1 MRLTLAG
8 EIKDGKRTFDQIFR
22 AEHARPIHHRK
33 TIFLLRQ
40 YAAGCSLAAL
50 MQIGLAQINAVIGD
64 FPGNVKRILAAYRE
78 CLDAGADLV
87 ITPELSLV
95 GYPPRD
101 LVFKSQFV
109 PHCLQALD
117 HLAGEIREVPLLVG
131 YVDHHH
137 PGHPGKPFR
146 NAVAW
151 LENGEIKHRI
161 WKTLL
166 PTYDVFD
173 ERRYFEPS
181 TACDPI
187 TWRGH
192 RIGVTI
198 CEDIW
203 TEDFLQRPFY
213 TRDPVAELT
222 SKGLDLLL
230 NLSASPFHLGKPIL
244 RRAMIA
250 GIAHR
255 AKVPVVYCNSFGANE
270 QLVFDGHSMVAGAN
284 GRISHQLGGFKERCQ
299 VVNPFQNVEND
310 VPLTTCDAEQLY
322 YALVTGVRDYVT
334 KCGFSSVCL
343 GLSGGIDSALTAAIA
358 TDALGPDNVCGL
370 TMPSPYSSRG
380 SVDDSFALAKNLGI
394 RCEEVPIRTAFEAI
408 KETMQPIFAGKSE
421 DVTEENMQAR
431 IRGLLLMA
439 LSNKEGHLLL
449 TTGNKSELAVG
460 YCTIYGDMCGGLAV
474 ISDLPKVKVYEV
486 SRWINREREIIP
498 WNTIDKPPSAEL
510 RPDQKD
516 QDTLPPY
523 EILDGILELYVEHQL
538 SADEIIS
545 RGFEESTVRWVQR
558 RVDLNEWKRQQAAP
572 GLRVTSKAFGIGR
585 RMPIVQ
591 RFIG

>member
-1 MRLTLAG
+1 M
-8 EIKDGKRTFDQIFR
+8 K
-22 AEHARPIHHRK
+22 
-33 TIFLLRQ
+33 
-40 YAAGCSLAAL
+40 
-50 MQIGLAQINAVIGD
+50 IGIAQINPVVGD
-64 FPGNVKRILAAYRE
+64 FPGNAKKILAAYRE
-78 CLDAGADLV
+78 CLDQGADLV
-87 ITPELSLV
+87 LTPEMSLA

-109 PHCLQALD
+109 PKCLQALD
-117 HLAGEIREVPLLVG
+117 YLAGETKAVPLLVG

-137 PGHPGKPFR
+137 PARPGKPFR
-146 NAVAW
+146 NAAAW
-151 LENGEIKHRI
+151 LQDGKIAHRV

-173 ERRYFEPS
+173 ERRYFEPGE
-181 TACDPI
+181 TCEPI
-187 TWRGH
+187 AWNGL

-203 TEDFLQRPFY
+203 TEDYLQRPFY
-213 TRDPVAELT
+213 DRDPVDELVA
-222 SKGLDLLL
+222 KGIDLLV
-230 NLSASPFHLGKPIL
+230 NLSASPFHLGKPAL
-244 RRAMIA
+244 RRAMIG
-250 GIAHR
+250 GIARH
-255 AKVPVVYCNSFGANE
+255 AKVPVVYCNTVGAND
-270 QLVFDGHSMVAGAN
+270 QLVFDGHSLVAAAN
-284 GRISHQLGGFKERCQ
+284 GRIARQLEGFREVCA
-299 VVNPFQNVEND
+299 VVDPMVSVEND
-310 VPLTTCDAEQLY
+310 APLEDGEAAQIHA
-322 YALVTGVRDYVT
+322 ALVLGVRDYVT

-358 TDALGPDNVCGL
+358 AEALGPENVHGL

-380 SVDDSFALAKNLGI
+380 SVDDSFALAAALGI
-394 RCEEVPIRTAFEAI
+394 RCEEVSIREAFDAV
-408 KETMQPIFAGKSE
+408 KHTMKPVFGDKPE

-439 LSNKEGHLLL
+439 LSNKENHLLL

-460 YCTIYGDMCGGLAV
+460 YCTIYGDMNGGLAV
-474 ISDLPKVKVYEV
+474 ISDLPKTRVYQV
-486 SRWINREREIIP
+486 ARWLNREREIIP
-498 WNTIDKPPSAEL
+498 WNTIDKAPSAEL

-523 EILDGILELYVEHQL
+523 DTLDAILELYVEHHL
-538 SADEIIS
+538 SPDEIIS
-545 RGFEESTVRWVQR
+545 RGFDESTVRWIQR
-558 RVDLNEWKRQQAAP
+558 RVDLNEWKRHQAAP

>member
-1 MRLTLAG
+1 MN
-8 EIKDGKRTFDQIFR
+8 
-22 AEHARPIHHRK
+22 
-33 TIFLLRQ
+33 
-40 YAAGCSLAAL
+40 
-50 MQIGLAQINAVIGD
+50 IGIAQTNSVIGD
-64 FPGNVKRILAAYRE
+64 FPGNVKRLLAAYRE
-78 CLDAGADLV
+78 CQEAGADLV

-109 PHCLQALD
+109 PKCLQALD
-117 HLAGEIREVPLLVG
+117 YLAGEVREIPLLVG

-137 PGHPGKPFR
+137 PTHPGKPFR

-151 LENGEIKHRI
+151 LETGKIHHRV

-181 TACDPI
+181 ESCEPI
-187 TWRGH
+187 HWNGH

-203 TEDFLQRPFY
+203 TENFLQRPFY
-213 TRDPVAELT
+213 DRDPVSELT
-222 SKGLDLLL
+222 AKGVDLIL
-230 NLSASPFHLGKPIL
+230 NLSASPYHLGKPLL
-244 RRAMIA
+244 RRAMIG
-250 GIAHR
+250 GIAR
-255 AKVPVVYCNSFGANE
+255 KAKVPVVYCNAIGAND
-270 QLVFDGHSMVAGAN
+270 QLVFDGHSIVATAN
-284 GRISHQLGGFKERCQ
+284 GRIATQLGGFAETCC
-299 VVNPFQNVEND
+299 VVDPFSAVEND
-310 VPLTTCDAEQLY
+310 VPLAGCDSEQLY
-322 YALVTGVRDYVT
+322 NALVLGVRDYVT

-343 GLSGGIDSALTAAIA
+343 GLSGGIDSALTATIA
-358 TDALGPDNVCGL
+358 VDALGPENVRGL

-394 RCEEVPIRTAFEAI
+394 RCDEISIGNAFAAI
-408 KETMQPIFAGKSE
+408 KETMQPIFSGKPE

-431 IRGLLLMA
+431 IRGLMLMA
-439 LSNKEGHLLL
+439 LSNKENHLLL

-474 ISDLPKVKVYEV
+474 ISDLPKVRVYEV

-523 EILDGILELYVEHQL
+523 EILDGILELYVENQL

-558 RVDLNEWKRQQAAP
+558 RVDLNEWKRHQAAP

-591 RFIG
+591 KFVG

>member
-1 MRLTLAG
+1 M
-8 EIKDGKRTFDQIFR
+8 K
-22 AEHARPIHHRK
+22 
-33 TIFLLRQ
+33 
-40 YAAGCSLAAL
+40 
-50 MQIGLAQINAVIGD
+50 IGIAQINPVVGD
-64 FPGNVKRILAAYRE
+64 FPGNAKRILAAYRE
-78 CLDAGADLV
+78 CLDAGAEIV

-109 PHCLQALD
+109 PKCLQALD
-117 HLAGEIREVPLLVG
+117 YLAGESREVPMLVG

-137 PGHPGKPFR
+137 PTRPGKPFR
-146 NAVAW
+146 NGAAW
-151 LENGEIKHRI
+151 LEGGKILHRV

-173 ERRYFEPS
+173 ERRYFEPGES
-181 TACDPI
+181 CKPI
-187 TWRGH
+187 VWNGK
-192 RIGVTI
+192 RIGLTI

-203 TEDFLQRPFY
+203 TEDYLQRPFY
-213 TRDPVAELT
+213 DRDPVDELCAH
-222 SKGLDLLL
+222 GIDLLI
-230 NLSASPFHLGKPIL
+230 NMSASPFHLGKPAL

-250 GIAHR
+250 GIAH
-255 AKVPVVYCNSFGANE
+255 KTKTPVVYCNTVGAND
-270 QLVFDGHSMVAGAN
+270 QLVFDGHSLVVGSN
-284 GRISHQLGGFKERCQ
+284 GRITDQLPGFSEICS
-299 VVNPFQNVEND
+299 VVDPFAISEND
-310 VPLTTCDAEQLY
+310 ASLDEDETAQLY
-322 YALVTGVRDYVT
+322 QALVLGVRDYVT

-343 GLSGGIDSALTAAIA
+343 GLSGGIDSALTAVIA
-358 TDALGPDNVCGL
+358 ADALGPENVHGL

-394 RCEEVPIRTAFEAI
+394 RCDEISIKDAFEAI
-408 KETMQPIFAGKSE
+408 KATMLPVFHGQAE

-439 LSNKEGHLLL
+439 LSNKENHLLL

-460 YCTIYGDMCGGLAV
+460 YCTIYGDMNGGLAV
-474 ISDLPKVKVYEV
+474 ISDLPKTRVYQV
-486 SRWINREREIIP
+486 SRWINRDREIIP
-498 WNTIDKPPSAEL
+498 WNTIDKAPSAEL

-523 EILDGILELYVEHQL
+523 EILDGILELYVEHHF
-538 SADEIIS
+538 SPDEIIS
-545 RGFEESTVRWVQR
+545 RGYEEATVRWVQR
-558 RVDLNEWKRQQAAP
+558 RVDMNEWKRHQAAP

>member
-1 MRLTLAG
+1 MN
-8 EIKDGKRTFDQIFR
+8 
-22 AEHARPIHHRK
+22 
-33 TIFLLRQ
+33 
-40 YAAGCSLAAL
+40 
-50 MQIGLAQINAVIGD
+50 IGIAQINSVIGD
-64 FPGNVKRILAAYRE
+64 FPGNVKRLLAAYRE
-78 CLDAGADLV
+78 CQEAGADLV
-87 ITPELSLV
+87 VTPELSLV

-109 PHCLQALD
+109 PKCLQALD
-117 HLAGEIREVPLLVG
+117 YLAGEVREIPLLVG
-131 YVDHHH
+131 YVDHHR
-137 PGHPGKPFR
+137 PAHPGKPFR
-146 NAVAW
+146 NAAAW
-151 LENGEIKHRI
+151 LENGKIQHRI

-181 TACDPI
+181 GSCEPI
-187 TWRGH
+187 LWNGH

-203 TEDFLQRPFY
+203 TETYLQRPFY
-213 TRDPVAELT
+213 DRDPVEELT
-222 SKGLDLLL
+222 AKGIDLLL
-230 NLSASPFHLGKPIL
+230 NLSASPFHLGKPLL
-244 RRAMIA
+244 RRAMIGGVA
-250 GIAHR
+250 R
-255 AKVPVVYCNSFGANE
+255 KAKVPVVYCNSIGAND
-270 QLVFDGHSMVAGAN
+270 QLVFDGHSLVATPS
-284 GRISHQLGGFKERCQ
+284 GRIAEQFAGFTEACR
-299 VVNPFQNVEND
+299 VVNPFSVVEND
-310 VPLTTCDAEQLY
+310 VPLVGCDSEQLY
-322 YALVTGVRDYVT
+322 KALVLGVRDYVT

-343 GLSGGIDSALTAAIA
+343 GLSGGIDSALTATIA
-358 TDALGPDNVCGL
+358 ADALGPDNVRGL
-370 TMPSPYSSRG
+370 TMPSPYSSGG

-394 RCEEVPIRTAFEAI
+394 RCDEVPIKNAFEAI
-408 KETMQPIFAGKSE
+408 KATMQPVFEGKPE

-431 IRGLLLMA
+431 IRGLMLMA
-439 LSNKEGHLLL
+439 LSNKENHLLL

-474 ISDLPKVKVYEV
+474 ISDLPKVRVYEV
-486 SRWINREREIIP
+486 SRWINRDREIIP

-523 EILDGILELYVEHQL
+523 EILDGILELYVENQL

-545 RGFEESTVRWVQR
+545 RGFEETTVRWVQR
-558 RVDLNEWKRQQAAP
+558 RVDLNEWKRHQAAP

-591 RFIG
+591 QFVG

>member
-1 MRLTLAG
+1 MA
-8 EIKDGKRTFDQIFR
+8 
-22 AEHARPIHHRK
+22 
-33 TIFLLRQ
+33 IFLLPLRRQ
-40 YAAGCSLAAL
+40 GCFL
-50 MQIGLAQINAVIGD
+50 MPLMNIGIAQINSVIGD

-87 ITPELSLV
+87 ITPELSLA

-109 PHCLQALD
+109 PKCLQALD
-117 HLAGEIREVPLLVG
+117 YLAGEIREVPLLVG

-137 PGHPGKPFR
+137 PTRPGKPFR
-146 NAVAW
+146 NAAAW
-151 LENGEIKHRI
+151 LENGKIQHRI

-181 TACDPI
+181 ESCEPI
-187 TWRGH
+187 AWNGH

-203 TEDFLQRPFY
+203 TENYLQRPFY
-213 TRDPVAELT
+213 ERDPVEEL
-222 SKGLDLLL
+222 SAKGIDLLL
-230 NLSASPFHLGKPIL
+230 NLSASPFHLGKPLL
-244 RRAMIA
+244 RRSMIGGVA
-250 GIAHR
+250 R
-255 AKVPVVYCNSFGANE
+255 KAKAPVVYCNAVGAND
-270 QLVFDGHSMVAGAN
+270 QLVFDGHSLVADAHGSLAA
-284 GRISHQLGGFKERCQ
+284 QLPGFVESCR
-299 VVNPFQNVEND
+299 VVDPFRAAEGD
-310 VPLTTCDAEQLY
+310 AAPDSSDAEQLY
-322 YALVTGVRDYVT
+322 HALVLGVRDYVT

-343 GLSGGIDSALTAAIA
+343 GLSGGIDSALTAVIA
-358 TDALGPDNVCGL
+358 ADALGPENVHGL
-370 TMPSPYSSRG
+370 TMPSPYSSQG
-380 SVDDSFALAKNLGI
+380 SVRDSFALAKNLGI
-394 RCEEVPIRTAFEAI
+394 RCDEVSIRGPFEAL
-408 KETMQPIFAGKSE
+408 KATMQPVFDGKPE

-431 IRGLLLMA
+431 LRGVMLMA
-439 LSNKEGHLLL
+439 LSNKDNHLLL

-474 ISDLPKVKVYEV
+474 ISDLPKCRVYEI

-523 EILDGILELYVEHQL
+523 DILDGILELYVEHQL

-545 RGFEESTVRWVQR
+545 RGFEEATVRWVQR
-558 RVDLNEWKRQQAAP
+558 RVDLNEWKRHQAAP

-591 RFIG
+591 RFVG